1 MISLYSGT
9 PGSGKSYHAT
19 RDIYDW
25 LRYKGGNVIAN
36 FPIKP
41 IKKQKG
47 IFVYKS
53 NDDLTID
60 FLVEFAKANHRPHKE
75 NESLLVIDEA
85 GLKFNARCWNDKGRL
100 QWLDFFS
107 QHRKFG
113 YQIILISQ
121 ADLMLDKQ
129 IRAFIE
135 VEHVHRKMAL
145 NGRVGFLLSP
155 LYTFVDIQYWYG
167 LRLYLRMEF
176 IRYSRR
182 IANIYDSYMMFDN
195 KNESN

>member
-19 RDIYDW
+19 KEIYEW
-25 LRYKGGNVIAN
+25 LRYKGKNVIAN
-36 FPIKP
+36 FPIQP

-47 IFVYKS
+47 KFSYKS
-53 NDDLTID
+53 NEDLTIEY
-60 FLVEFAKANHRPHKE
+60 LIQFAKENHTPHRE
-75 NESLLVIDEA
+75 NQTLLVIDEA
-85 GLKFNARCWNDKGRL
+85 GIKFNSRCWNDKGRL
-100 QWLDFFS
+100 AWLDFFS

-129 IRAFIE
+129 IRSFIE
-135 VEHVHRKMAL
+135 VEHIHRKMSM

-155 LYTFVDIQYWYG
+155 IYTFVDIQYWYG
-167 LRLYLRMEF
+167 LKLYLRMEF
-176 IRYSRR
+176 IRYNKK

-195 KNESN
+195 